1 LQKIHSF
8 AWRSFDITGY
18 IVGGS
23 ITPNIGHIDFRPLES
38 ENVSSSKGE
47 EGYEMR
53 VKGQYMGREEE
64 MKLEFVDKE
73 PNKKLVTKQTE
84 APYD

>member
-38 ENVSSSKGE
+38 ENVSKGE

-84 APYD
+84 GPYD

>member
-1 LQKIHSF
+1 
-8 AWRSFDITGY
+8 
-18 IVGGS
+18 
-23 ITPNIGHIDFRPLES
+23 
-38 ENVSSSKGE
+38 
-47 EGYEMR
+47 MR

-64 MKLEFVDKE
+64 MELEFVDKE

>member
-1 LQKIHSF
+1 
-8 AWRSFDITGY
+8 
-18 IVGGS
+18 
-23 ITPNIGHIDFRPLES
+23 
-38 ENVSSSKGE
+38 
-47 EGYEMR
+47 MR

-84 APYD
+84 GPYD